1 MRPLYLTLFIKR
13 HRLYHLRQS
22 RNYNLKM
29 KFDPTPDIETVVIGG
44 GVIGL
49 AIAAACADAGHET
62 YLFERNNALG
72 REVSSRSS
80 EVIHAGLYY
89 PALSLKARMCVTG
102 KQLLYAYARERSVP
116 VRNTGKLIVA
126 TSSVETEALDDIA
139 AKANAN
145 GVEDLEALDAS
156 GIHALEPEIAGVKG
170 LFSPSTGIIDSHAL
184 MQALEADVLN
194 HGGTI
199 VLETEVRNVALSEH
213 GLFEIEISSGGETA
227 RITARNVFAAA
238 GLGMQQIGPRLPHA
252 ATYTPPPID
261 FAKGHYFGLR
271 HKAKFQHLVYP
282 VPVEGGLGTHLTL
295 DIEGN
300 VRFGPDVQWIDR
312 IDHAFA
318 DGDGGRQ
325 AEFERSIRRYWPS
338 LPDNALTPD
347 YTGIRP
353 KVSRQGEPAR
363 DFEIHG
369 PRDHGI
375 PNLVALYGIESP
387 GLTSCLA
394 IARYAMEVVNAG

>member
-1 MRPLYLTLFIKR
+1 ME
-13 HRLYHLRQS
+13 
-22 RNYNLKM
+22 
-29 KFDPTPDIETVVIGG
+29 FDPTPDIETVVIGG

-62 YLFERNNALG
+62 YLFERNSALG
-72 REVSSRSS
+72 QEVSSRSS

-89 PALSLKARMCVTG
+89 PAQSLKARICVTG
-102 KQLLYAYARERSVP
+102 KKLLYAYAHERGVP
-116 VRNTGKLIVA
+116 VRNVGKLVVA
-126 TSSVETEALDDIA
+126 TSSAETPELDAIA
-139 AKANAN
+139 AKAKIN
-145 GVEDLEALDAS
+145 GVEDLEMLDAAE
-156 GIHALEPEIAGVKG
+156 IRAREPEIAGTKG

-199 VLETEVRNVALSEH
+199 VLETEVRNIALSEH

-227 RITARNVFAAA
+227 RITARNLFVAA
-238 GLGMQQIGPRLPHA
+238 GLGMARLGPSLPHA
-252 ATYTPPPID
+252 ATYTPPPIY

-282 VPVEGGLGTHLTL
+282 VPVDGGLGTHLTL
-295 DIEGN
+295 DIGGN

-312 IDHAFA
+312 IDHAF
-318 DGDGGRQ
+318 DDDNGLRQ

-394 IARYAMEVVNAG
+394 IARYTMELAKAD

>member
-1 MRPLYLTLFIKR
+1 MNFE
-13 HRLYHLRQS
+13 
-22 RNYNLKM
+22 
-29 KFDPTPDIETVVIGG
+29 PTPDIETVIIGG

-49 AIAAACADAGHET
+49 AIAAACANAGHET

-89 PALSLKARMCVTG
+89 PAQSLKARMCVTG
-102 KQLLYAYARERSVP
+102 KKLLYAYAHERGIP
-116 VRNTGKLIVA
+116 GRNVGKLVVA
-126 TSSVETEALDDIA
+126 TSSAEAPELDAIA
-139 AKANAN
+139 AKAKIN
-145 GVEDLEALDAS
+145 GVEDLETLDA
-156 GIHALEPEIAGVKG
+156 GEIRAREPEIAGTKAI
-170 LFSPSTGIIDSHAL
+170 FSPSTGIIDSHAL

-199 VLETEVRNVALSEH
+199 VLATEVRNITLSEH

-227 RITARNVFAAA
+227 RITARNLFVAA
-238 GLGMQQIGPRLPHA
+238 GLGMAQIGPGLPHA
-252 ATYTPPPID
+252 ATYIPPPIY

-271 HKAKFQHLVYP
+271 HKTKFQHLVYP
-282 VPVEGGLGTHLTL
+282 VPVDGGLGTHLTL

-312 IDHAFA
+312 IDHAF
-318 DGDGGRQ
+318 DDDNGFRQ
-325 AEFERSIRRYWPS
+325 AEFERSIRRYWPG

-347 YTGIRP
+347 YIGIRP
-353 KVSRQGEPAR
+353 KVSRQGEPVG

-394 IARYAMEVVNAG
+394 IARYAMALARS